1 MKQIVA
7 IVGRPNVGKS
17 TLFNRLIEER
27 KSIVDN
33 ISGVTRDRIY
43 GNCTWNGKDFI
54 VIDTGGFVENSADI
68 FESAIRKQVK
78 LAIEEAN
85 SIIFVVDTT
94 TGITDFDLEVANL
107 LRKSKKLVFLAVN
120 KVDNSQRQLE
130 AQEFWSLGFENTFM
144 IASIS
149 GSGTGDL
156 LDAIT
161 SHIED
166 IPVAEKELPK
176 ISIIGQ
182 PNVGKSTLTNTLLG
196 VDRNIVTPI
205 AGTTRDSIHSIY
217 NHFGQEFILIDTA
230 GIRRKAKVTEDLE
243 FYSVLRAIR
252 ALEES
257 DICLIMIDAVTGI
270 EAQDMHIYRLA
281 VQRHKGIVLVVNKW
295 DLIQKETNTARDFEI
310 KIKQK
315 IQPFKDV
322 PIIFI
327 SAQDKVR
334 IFNVVET
341 AIDVFNRRSHRIKTS
356 HLNDVILPIIEKN
369 PPPSHRGAF
378 IKIKFVQQLPLA
390 YPAFAFYCNYPDQI
404 PDSYKNFIENK
415 LRANFNLTGLPIAI
429 FFREK

>member
-1 MKQIVA
+1 
-7 IVGRPNVGKS
+7 
-17 TLFNRLIEER
+17 
-27 KSIVDN
+27 
-33 ISGVTRDRIY
+33 
-43 GNCTWNGKDFI
+43 
-54 VIDTGGFVENSADI
+54 
-68 FESAIRKQVK
+68 
-78 LAIEEAN
+78 
-85 SIIFVVDTT
+85 
-94 TGITDFDLEVANL
+94 
-107 LRKSKKLVFLAVN
+107 
-120 KVDNSQRQLE
+120 
-130 AQEFWSLGFENTFM
+130 
-144 IASIS
+144 
-149 GSGTGDL
+149 
-156 LDAIT
+156 
-161 SHIED
+161 
-166 IPVAEKELPK
+166 
-176 ISIIGQ
+176 
-182 PNVGKSTLTNTLLG
+182 
-196 VDRNIVTPI
+196 
-205 AGTTRDSIHSIY
+205 
-217 NHFGQEFILIDTA
+217 
-230 GIRRKAKVTEDLE
+230 
-243 FYSVLRAIR
+243 
-252 ALEES
+252 
-257 DICLIMIDAVTGI
+257 MIDAVTGI

-295 DLIQKETNTARDFEI
+295 DLIPKETNTARDFEI

>member
-78 LAIEEAN
+78 LAIEEAS

>member
-78 LAIEEAN
+78 LAIEEAS

-390 YPAFAFYCNYPDQI
+390 YPAFAFYCNYPEQI

>member
-120 KVDNSQRQLE
+120 KVDNSVRQLE

-166 IPVAEKELPK
+166 VPVAERELPK

-205 AGTTRDSIHSIY
+205 AGTTRDSIHSVY

-252 ALEES
+252 ALKN
-257 DICLIMIDAVTGI
+257 LIYA
-270 EAQDMHIYRLA
+270 L
-281 VQRHKGIVLVVNKW
+281 
-295 DLIQKETNTARDFEI
+295 
-310 KIKQK
+310 
-315 IQPFKDV
+315 
-322 PIIFI
+322 
-327 SAQDKVR
+327 
-334 IFNVVET
+334 
-341 AIDVFNRRSHRIKTS
+341 
-356 HLNDVILPIIEKN
+356 
-369 PPPSHRGAF
+369 
-378 IKIKFVQQLPLA
+378 
-390 YPAFAFYCNYPDQI
+390 
-404 PDSYKNFIENK
+404 
-415 LRANFNLTGLPIAI
+415 
-429 FFREK
+429 

>member
-54 VIDTGGFVENSADI
+54 VIETGGFVENSADI

-182 PNVGKSTLTNTLLG
+182 PNVGKSTLTNTLLK

-205 AGTTRDSIHSIY
+205 ARTTRDSIHSIY

-390 YPAFAFYCNYPDQI
+390 YPAFAFYCNYPEQI

>member
-390 YPAFAFYCNYPDQI
+390 YPAFAFYCNYPEQI

>member
-120 KVDNSQRQLE
+120 KVDNSVRQLE

-166 IPVAEKELPK
+166 VPVAERELPK

-205 AGTTRDSIHSIY
+205 AGTTRDSIHSVY

-295 DLIQKETNTARDFEI
+295 DLIPKETNTARDFEI